1 MKKTLLCFLV
11 LIFCA
16 NVGFAYSAS
25 SLKREINYIQSDI
38 KQAQRKISTIK
49 HSNRLSEY
57 DKKRQIRKLEYKI
70 YQKKREL
77 RKIKYDYQKALS
89 YKT

>member
-16 NVGFAYSAS
+16 NVGFAYS
-25 SLKREINYIQSDI
+25 LKWEINYIQSDI

-49 HSNRLSEY
+49 HLNRLSEY
-57 DKKRQIRKLEYKI
+57 DKKRQIKKLEYKI